1 MVHKLIGMARR
12 VPCAFSEY
20 ARKVFKFSFENR
32 TFRTVFWSFLLISS
46 QVFGANR
53 DPASLKTLKFLQMG
67 FSTQT
72 EMMQK
77 KLLRDMALLD
87 SEDAIPFFAEVAL
100 NAHYSEETRREALK
114 GILAIDSKKYRMV
127 LDPLQTTYLSDDQV
141 IKSLMLIHEVDLLSS
156 FMKSLTFD
164 QDSRIT
170 QLKLSAILRLW
181 KTGTVEGFDYSI
193 WPKDKATKILAD
205 TVRNTTNPKHKERL
219 TKLWGYVRTQ

>member
-1 MVHKLIGMARR
+1 MARR
-12 VPCAFSEY
+12 VPQRFSGF
-20 ARKVFKFSFENR
+20 ARQVLRFSFENR
-32 TFRTVFWSFLLISS
+32 IFKTVFWTLFLISS
-46 QVFGANR
+46 QVSAVNG

-72 EMMQK
+72 EVMQK

-87 SEDAIPFFAEVAL
+87 SEAAIPFFAEVAL

-141 IKSLMLIHEVDLLSS
+141 IKSLMLIHEVDLLPS

-181 KTGTVEGFDYSI
+181 KTETIEGFDYSV

-205 TVRNTTNPKHKERL
+205 TVRNTTNAKHKDRL